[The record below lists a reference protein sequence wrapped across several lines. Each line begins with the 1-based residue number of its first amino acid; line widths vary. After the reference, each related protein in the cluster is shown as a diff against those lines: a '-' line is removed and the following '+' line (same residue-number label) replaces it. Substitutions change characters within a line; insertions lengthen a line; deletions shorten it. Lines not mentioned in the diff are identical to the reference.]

1 MMKRNLQLWLSYIV
15 ILLPI
20 GYGIVNYTALP
31 AKMAIHFNLDNQPNG
46 MAAKSLVVFG
56 FPVMMMVFQLIC
68 VGVTRLNANHKG
80 PAPRFERM
88 IIWIVPV
95 LSGVIYTTTIS
106 YGLGHQLD
114 IWRIAIS
121 LIAFIF
127 MAIGNYL
134 PTISANQ
141 YAQMHRGGHTIRPM
155 IWRRVRYWLG
165 YTLVGGGILLLLSIA
180 TTPWIS
186 VSLMGIIVVA
196 LFITSLYG
204 TLVNS

>member
-1 MMKRNLQLWLSYIV
+1 M
-15 ILLPI
+15 
-20 GYGIVNYTALP
+20 NYAALP

-46 MAAKSLVVFG
+46 MAAKLLVVVG
-56 FPVMMMVFQLIC
+56 FPIMMMAFQLIC
-68 VGVTRLNANHKG
+68 VGVTRLNANHKA
-80 PAPRFERM
+80 PAPRFEQM

-95 LSGVIYTTTIS
+95 LSSVIYATTIS
-106 YGLGHQLD
+106 YNLGHQLD
-114 IWRIAIS
+114 IWRIAVS

-165 YTLVGGGILLLLSIA
+165 YTLVGGGILLLLSIV
-180 TTPWIS
+180 TTAWVS
-186 VSLMGIIVVA
+186 VSLMGIIVAA
-196 LFITSLYG
+196 LVIMSLYG
-204 TLVNS
+204 TLARN

>member
-1 MMKRNLQLWLSYIV
+1 
-15 ILLPI
+15 
-20 GYGIVNYTALP
+20 
-31 AKMAIHFNLDNQPNG
+31 
-46 MAAKSLVVFG
+46 
-56 FPVMMMVFQLIC
+56 MMMVFQLIC

-141 YAQMHRGGHTIRPM
+141 YAQLHRGGQAIRPM

-204 TLVNS
+204 TLVHS